1 MSRLFERMAVLAN
14 QTEPGTPLGSD
25 PLVRVI
31 DFEATGLEDDALVVE
46 VGYTDLWTRSRVIG
60 ETSSYLC
67 RVPAMPPATR
77 AVHHIRAEETAAF
90 PPYDRR
96 CLYEQAVRDRVWG
109 FAAHSAEFEAKFMI
123 GNLPLLCTNK
133 AALRHWPDAPG
144 HSVFAL
150 LYWLEDQGR
159 VEYDRERA
167 FPPHR
172 AGPDSYATAVLLA
185 AMLSEGVSGR
195 TLYEWTCEPRIFPTC
210 PIGQFR
216 GRPWSECDWGF
227 LEWILRKID
236 DPEIRFNAS
245 LEIERR
251 QQQ

>member
-1 MSRLFERMAVLAN
+1 
-14 QTEPGTPLGSD
+14 
-25 PLVRVI
+25 
-31 DFEATGLEDDALVVE
+31 
-46 VGYTDLWTRSRVIG
+46 
-60 ETSSYLC
+60 
-67 RVPAMPPATR
+67 
-77 AVHHIRAEETAAF
+77 
-90 PPYDRR
+90 
-96 CLYEQAVRDRVWG
+96 
-109 FAAHSAEFEAKFMI
+109 
-123 GNLPLLCTNK
+123 
-133 AALRHWPDAPG
+133 
-144 HSVFAL
+144 FAL